1 MKERINEAADAAEKF
16 TKLYYDI
23 LDSKQHSFTKLYMDT
38 GSLIYNGNSFVG
50 PENIFKFIKDLPTTK
65 HETVTMDAQPI
76 IHDGIDQKT
85 IIIQV
90 SGLVKIAQQKTRA
103 FQQTFV
109 LTAIGGSWK
118 IVADT
123 FRLQD
128 GIRGEIKLS

>member
-1 MKERINEAADAAEKF
+1 MKDRINEAAEAAEKF
-16 TKLYYDI
+16 VKLYYDCI
-23 LDSKQHSFTKLYMDT
+23 DSKQSSLQKLYMDT
-38 GSLIYNGNSFVG
+38 GSLIYNGNAYIG
-50 PENIFKFIKDLPTTK
+50 QDNIFKFIKELPTTK
-65 HETVTMDAQPI
+65 HETITMDAQPI
-76 IHDGIDQKT
+76 ISDGIEQKT

-90 SGLVKIAQQKTRA
+90 SGLVKIAAQKSRA
-103 FQQTFV
+103 FQQSFV